1 MRWAAL
7 AIAVVTATPA
17 FADEQELFRLE
28 RSTNRNVVRYD
39 AKTLDNGALDPREPV
54 SAYWILL
61 ATNGGREGLSWIERK
76 VAYGFTTMHEPEGL
90 GLKLVA
96 FDRRVLHV
104 RRVDGK
110 FRAELAILGRPARL
124 ERIWVQVE
132 PAFLGPHVRWI
143 DLHGVDLVTGKP
155 LVERIS
161 N

>member
-1 MRWAAL
+1 
-7 AIAVVTATPA
+7 
-17 FADEQELFRLE
+17 
-28 RSTNRNVVRYD
+28 
-39 AKTLDNGALDPREPV
+39 
-54 SAYWILL
+54 L
-61 ATNGGREGLSWIERK
+61 ATNGGREGLSWLERK
-76 VAYGFTTMHEPEGL
+76 VAYGFTTLREPQGL

-104 RRVDGK
+104 PRVDGK

-132 PAFLGPHVRWI
+132 RAFLGPHVRWI